1 MEKQCIKLKSKS
13 NMKAYKNK
21 LKRDIVGSN
30 VFNSKYGVYIKA
42 VRNYQKGEEI
52 FIGVLA
58 LKDREMFDLL
68 VKKIK

>member
-1 MEKQCIKLKSKS
+1 
-13 NMKAYKNK
+13 MKAYKNK

-30 VFNSKYGVYIKA
+30 VFNSKYGVYTKA
-42 VRNYQKGEEI
+42 IRNYQKGEEV

-58 LKDREMFDLL
+58 QKDREMFDLL